1 MAILNGWNDETKA
14 LELATNL
21 RGSARNILADLDPD
35 QRYHYESL
43 VSALSARFEPD
54 YQADMY
60 LAQIR
65 NRTRQKSES
74 LPELGQAIKRLAR
87 YALPSAPSSVRQ
99 WLALTQFTEALNNE
113 SLEYAVKQARPKTVD
128 EAVKVAMETEAFWLS
143 RQRHM
148 AQVTLTY
155 NPWTPFVPYPTPGP
169 TKGGTEGG
177 TGSERPIW

>member
-1 MAILNGWNDETKA
+1 M
-14 LELATNL
+14 ELATNL
-21 RGSARNILADLDPD
+21 RGSAGSILADLDPD

-43 VSALSARFEPD
+43 VLALSSRFEPD

-99 WLALTQFTEALNNE
+99 WLSLTQFTEALNNE

-143 RQRHM
+143 RQRRRTHDPGNTHL
-148 AQVTLTY
+148 QQFTDY
-155 NPWTPFVPYPTPGP
+155 FVSKDLCVEPSSMSFAL
-169 TKGGTEGG
+169 
-177 TGSERPIW
+177 GSTFC